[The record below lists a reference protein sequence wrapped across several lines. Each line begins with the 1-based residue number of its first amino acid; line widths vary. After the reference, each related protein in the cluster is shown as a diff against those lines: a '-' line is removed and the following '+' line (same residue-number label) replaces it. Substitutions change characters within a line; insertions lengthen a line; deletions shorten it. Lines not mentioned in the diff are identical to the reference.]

1 MNMSKVIIIGGGP
14 AGISAALYAKRANL
28 DVSVFYM
35 PSSSLNKAHMIENYY
50 GIEQISGQDLY
61 ETGIKQAQRL
71 NIEMIPEEVLSLEY
85 TGRFNVV
92 TGTNTYEADAIILA
106 TGAYRATPPIK
117 GLKEKEGKGVSYCAV
132 CDGFF
137 YRKKRVAVLGDASY
151 AAHEAEYLSNL
162 TPTLYILTNG
172 KEIKDDKLKQ
182 YELHTGKI
190 KAIEGEVKIE
200 RIVFEDDS
208 VLEVDGL
215 FIAEGSAGSVDL
227 ARKIGTLI
235 ENNKIVVDENMRTN
249 IPGLYACGDCTKG
262 LLQVSKAVYEGAQAA
277 TDVIKFLRKKD

>member
-1 MNMSKVIIIGGGP
+1 MGKVIIIGGGP

-35 PSSSLNKAHMIENYY
+35 PNSSLNKAHMIENYY

-61 ETGIKQAQRL
+61 EAGIKQAQRL

-92 TGTNTYEADAIILA
+92 TGTNTYEADALILA

-190 KAIEGEVKIE
+190 KAIEGEAKIE

-208 VLEVDGL
+208 VLEIDGL

>member
-1 MNMSKVIIIGGGP
+1 MSKLIIIGGGP

-28 DVSVFYM
+28 DVTVFYM
-35 PSSSLNKAHMIENYY
+35 PGSSLNKAHMIENYY

-61 ETGIKQAQRL
+61 ESGIRQAQRL
-71 NIEMIPEEVLSLEY
+71 GIELIAEEVLSLEWME
-85 TGRFNVV
+85 RFTIV
-92 TGTNTYEADAIILA
+92 TAKNNYEADAVILA

-162 TPTLYILTNG
+162 TPNLYVLTNG
-172 KEIKDDKLKQ
+172 KEVKDEKLAQ
-182 YELHTGKI
+182 YELFNQKI
-190 KAIEGEVKIE
+190 KAVEGEVKIE
-200 RIVFEDDS
+200 RVVFEDDS
-208 VLEVDGL
+208 ILEVDGL
-215 FIAEGSAGSVDL
+215 FVAEGSAGSVDL

-235 ENNKIVVDENMRTN
+235 DNNKIVVDEDMRTN
-249 IPGLYACGDCTKG
+249 VPGLYACGDCTKG

-277 TDVIKFLRKKD
+277 TDAIRFLRNKA

>member
-1 MNMSKVIIIGGGP
+1 
-14 AGISAALYAKRANL
+14 
-28 DVSVFYM
+28 M
-35 PSSSLNKAHMIENYY
+35 PGSSLNKAHMIENYY

-61 ETGIKQAQRL
+61 ESGIRQAQRL
-71 NIEMIPEEVLSLEY
+71 GIELIAEEVLSLEWME
-85 TGRFNVV
+85 RFTIV
-92 TGTNTYEADAIILA
+92 TAKNNYEADAVILA

-162 TPTLYILTNG
+162 TPNLYVLTNG
-172 KEIKDDKLKQ
+172 KEVKDEKLAQ
-182 YELHTGKI
+182 YELFTQKI
-190 KAIEGEVKIE
+190 KAVEGEVKIE
-200 RIVFEDDS
+200 RVVFEDDS
-208 VLEVDGL
+208 ILEVDGL
-215 FIAEGSAGSVDL
+215 FVAEGSAGSVDL

-235 ENNKIVVDENMRTN
+235 DNNKIVVDEDMRTN
-249 IPGLYACGDCTKG
+249 VPGLYACGDCTKG

-277 TDVIKFLRKKD
+277 TDAIRFLRNKA

>member
-61 ETGIKQAQRL
+61 EAGIKQAQRL

-92 TGTNTYEADAIILA
+92 TGTNTYEADVLILA

>member
-1 MNMSKVIIIGGGP
+1 MSKLIIIGGGP

-28 DVSVFYM
+28 DVTVFYM
-35 PSSSLNKAHMIENYY
+35 PSSSLSKAHMIENYY

-61 ETGIKQAQRL
+61 ESGIRQAQRL
-71 NIEMIPEEVLSLEY
+71 GIEMIAEEVLSLEWME
-85 TGRFNVV
+85 RFTIV
-92 TGTNTYEADAIILA
+92 TANNNYEADAVILA

-162 TPTLYILTNG
+162 TPNLYVLTNG
-172 KEIKDDKLKQ
+172 KEVKDEKLAQ
-182 YELHTGKI
+182 FELHTQKI
-190 KAIEGEVKIE
+190 KAVEGEVKIE
-200 RIVFEDDS
+200 RIIFEDDS

-215 FIAEGSAGSVDL
+215 FVAEGSAGSVDL

-235 ENNKIVVDENMRTN
+235 DNNKIVVDEDMRTN
-249 IPGLYACGDCTKG
+249 VPGLYACGDCTKG

-277 TDVIKFLRKKD
+277 TDAIRFLRNKA

>member
-1 MNMSKVIIIGGGP
+1 MGKLIIVGGGP

-28 DVSVFYM
+28 DVTVFYM

-61 ETGIKQAQRL
+61 EAGLRQAQRL
-71 NIEMIPEEVLSLEY
+71 GIELIAEEVLSLEWMD
-85 TGRFNVV
+85 RFNVI
-92 TGTNTYEADAIILA
+92 TRTNTYQADAVILA

-162 TPTLYILTNG
+162 TPNLYIVTNG
-172 KEIKDDKLKQ
+172 KEIKDEKLNQ
-182 YELHTGKI
+182 YELYPQKI

-235 ENNKIVVDENMRTN
+235 DNNKIVIDENMRTN
-249 IPGLYACGDCTKG
+249 VPGLYACGDCTKG

-277 TDVIKFLRKKD
+277 TDAIKFVRSKA

>member
-1 MNMSKVIIIGGGP
+1 MSKVIIIGGGP

-61 ETGIKQAQRL
+61 EAGIKQAQRL

-92 TGTNTYEADAIILA
+92 TGTNTYEADVLILA

>member
-1 MNMSKVIIIGGGP
+1 MNMGKVIIIGGGP

-35 PSSSLNKAHMIENYY
+35 PNSSLNKAHMIENYY

-61 ETGIKQAQRL
+61 EAGIKQAQRL

-92 TGTNTYEADAIILA
+92 TGTNTYEADALILA

-190 KAIEGEVKIE
+190 KAIEGEAKIE

-208 VLEVDGL
+208 VLEIDGL

>member
-1 MNMSKVIIIGGGP
+1 MSKLIIVGGGP

-28 DVSVFYM
+28 DVTVFYM
-35 PSSSLNKAHMIENYY
+35 PGSSLNKAHMIENYY

-61 ETGIKQAQRL
+61 ESGIHQAQRL
-71 NIEMIPEEVLSLEY
+71 GIEMIAEEVLSLEWME
-85 TGRFNVV
+85 RFTIV
-92 TGTNTYEADAIILA
+92 TAKNNYEADAVILA

-151 AAHEAEYLSNL
+151 AAHEAKYLSNL
-162 TPTLYILTNG
+162 TPNLYVLTNG
-172 KEIKDDKLKQ
+172 KEVKDEKLAQ
-182 YELHTGKI
+182 YELFTQKI

-200 RIVFEDDS
+200 RVVFEDDS

-215 FIAEGSAGSVDL
+215 FVAEGSAGSVDL

-235 ENNKIVVDENMRTN
+235 DNNKIVVDEDMRTN
-249 IPGLYACGDCTKG
+249 VPGLYACGDCTKG

-277 TDVIKFLRKKD
+277 TDAIRFLRNKA

>member
-35 PSSSLNKAHMIENYY
+35 PNSSLNKAHMIENYY

-61 ETGIKQAQRL
+61 EAGIKQAQRL

-92 TGTNTYEADAIILA
+92 TGTNTYEADALILA

-162 TPTLYILTNG
+162 TPTLHILTNG
-172 KEIKDDKLKQ
+172 KEIKDDKLRQ

-208 VLEVDGL
+208 VLEIDGL

>member
-92 TGTNTYEADAIILA
+92 TGTNTYEADVLILA

>member
-1 MNMSKVIIIGGGP
+1 MSKLIIVGGGP

-28 DVSVFYM
+28 DVTVFYM

-61 ETGIKQAQRL
+61 ESGIRQAQRL
-71 NIEMIPEEVLSLEY
+71 GIEMIAEEVLSLEWME
-85 TGRFNVV
+85 RFTIV
-92 TGTNTYEADAIILA
+92 TATNNYEADAVILA
-106 TGAYRATPPIK
+106 TGAYRPTPPIR

-162 TPTLYILTNG
+162 TPNLYVLTNG
-172 KEIKDDKLKQ
+172 KEVKDEKLAQ
-182 YELHTGKI
+182 FELHTQKI

-200 RIVFEDDS
+200 RIIFEDDS

-215 FIAEGSAGSVDL
+215 FVAEGSAGSVDL

-235 ENNKIVVDENMRTN
+235 DNNKIVVDEDMRTN
-249 IPGLYACGDCTKG
+249 VPGLYACGDCTKG

-277 TDVIKFLRKKD
+277 TDAIRFLRNKA